1 MVPSAAGTTQR
12 QFGYPSKVYSTER
25 GVVAGGGAGKTF
37 QSRAGHRHP
46 TYTSSSNGSK
56 EASFPSAKLKAAL
69 ARLRELDAS
78 ATGNTL
84 KLVNANEDHMM
95 VLRKVGRQ
103 LCRLSAGRN
112 RTGRDGE
119 PTIMGDIF
127 NPRQFQ

>member
-1 MVPSAAGTTQR
+1 V
-12 QFGYPSKVYSTER
+12 
-25 GVVAGGGAGKTF
+25 
-37 QSRAGHRHP
+37 
-46 TYTSSSNGSK
+46 
-56 EASFPSAKLKAAL
+56 
-69 ARLRELDAS
+69 RELDAS

-95 VLRKVGRQ
+95 VLREVGKE
-103 LCRLSAGRN
+103 LCRLGAGRN